1 MLLVPTPLRERIGD
15 SASEGLMT
23 MFADAHRLATESF
36 ERRILEVNASFEHR
50 LAEEIGKLR
59 VDMVQQLAAMRFDL
73 LKWSFLFWIGQ
84 LAGILAVLSLV
95 LDSR

>member
-1 MLLVPTPLRERIGD
+1 MLLVPTPLRAKLGD

-36 ERRILEVNASFEHR
+36 ERRILEVSTSFEHR

-59 VDMVQQLAAMRFDL
+59 VDLVQQLAAMRFDL